1 MNKTEELILA
11 KKWFDSKTKNVYSSY
26 IDDGDLYIVI
36 DTDDELHIQVSNA
49 EVTYRA
55 ELFASNNK
63 TLITRS

>member
-11 KKWFDSKTKNVYSSY
+11 KKWFDSKTKNVYNSY

>member
-11 KKWFDSKTKNVYSSY
+11 KKWFDSKTKNVYNSY

-36 DTDDELHIQVSNA
+36 DPDDELHIQVSNA